1 MRNERADV
9 VIVGCRPAGVSP
21 AIALAQ
27 HTRWFP
33 WQRNPP
39 TDLPKYNPPVAPSE
53 LISTDLVDEPVEGTM
68 TAKVGGSDAV

>member
-9 VIVGCRPAGVSP
+9 AIVGCRPSGASP
-21 AIALAQ
+21 AITLAQ
-27 HTRWFP
+27 HARWFP
-33 WQRNPP
+33 WQHHPRTDPP
-39 TDLPKYNPPVAPSE
+39 SYNPPSAPSA